1 MNACQKAVEEVA
13 FELAMSIGTVQKA
26 KKTKKDLM
34 TEGELMQSMK
44 MAHLNTS
51 GTEINTVLSRW
62 FCTAHTNGYPIS
74 GPIL

>member
-44 MAHLNTS
+44 MALLNS